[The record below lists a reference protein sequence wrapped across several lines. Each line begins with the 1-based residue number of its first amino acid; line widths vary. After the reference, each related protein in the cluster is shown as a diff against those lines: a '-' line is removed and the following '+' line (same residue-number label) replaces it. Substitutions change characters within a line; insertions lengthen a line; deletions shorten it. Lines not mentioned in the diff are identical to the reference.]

1 MGLVTMTKLL
11 ADAQRD
17 GYAVCYCESWNLESF
32 QGTLE
37 AAEEAESPIIMG
49 FNGGFLNHPGRAKPE
64 NLAFWGGMGSA
75 LRAANVPV
83 AFILNETD
91 DLKQIESGVE
101 LGFNAVMVENQNLS
115 LDEYRQLVKK
125 VVALAHARDVAVEA
139 QIGHL
144 GEGLAGA
151 ESKGEATDPR
161 LAKDF
166 AAETG
171 IDALSV
177 SVGNVHIATAG
188 KSAVDLEV
196 LRRIHEA
203 VRIPLVIHGGTG
215 FPLEQARDAIGLG
228 VAKVNF
234 GTGLKQAYL
243 AALREKLQAYREPL
257 SPHPFLGMGGK
268 EDILVAAREAV
279 KQKVKV
285 LLEAFGSVDKA
296 KGMKSAARVR

>member
-17 GYAVCYCESWNLESF
+17 GYGVCYCESWNLESF

-64 NLAFWGGMGSA
+64 NLAFWGGMGSV

-91 DLKQIESGVE
+91 DLKQIELGVE

-125 VVALAHARDVAVEA
+125 VVALAHGRGVAVEA

-151 ESKGEATDPR
+151 ESKGDVTDPL
-161 LAKDF
+161 LAKEF
-166 AAETG
+166 SAETG

-177 SVGNVHIATAG
+177 SVGNVHIATAK
-188 KSAVDLEV
+188 KSAVDLEA

-243 AALREKLQAYREPL
+243 AAVRERLQAYREPL

-268 EDILVAAREAV
+268 EDILVGGRDAV
-279 KQKVKV
+279 KHRVKA
-285 LLEAFGSVDKA
+285 LLQAFGSVGKA
-296 KGMKSAARVR
+296 KGTKSAAQAR

>member
-75 LRAANVPV
+75 LRAASVPV

-166 AAETG
+166 AEETG

-177 SVGNVHIATAG
+177 SVGTVHIATAK

-196 LRRIHEA
+196 LRRIHET

-215 FPLEQARDAIGLG
+215 FPLEQAGDVIRLG

-296 KGMKSAARVR
+296 KGTKSAARVR

>member
-37 AAEEAESPIIMG
+37 AAEETDSPIIMG

-75 LRAANVPV
+75 LRTANVPV

-91 DLKQIESGVE
+91 DLSQIELGIE

-125 VVALAHARDVAVEA
+125 VVALAHSRDAAVEA

-144 GEGLAGA
+144 GDGVAGA
-151 ESKGEATDPR
+151 ESKGEATDP
-161 LAKDF
+161 LVAEDF

-177 SVGNVHIATAG
+177 SVGNVHVATAG
-188 KSAVDLEV
+188 KSAVDLEA
-196 LRRIHEA
+196 LRKIHET

-215 FPLEQARDAIGLG
+215 FPLQQAREAIALG

-243 AALREKLQAYREPL
+243 AAVREKLQPYREPL

-268 EDILVAAREAV
+268 EDILVGGREAV
-279 KQKVKV
+279 KCRVKV
-285 LLEAFGSVDKA
+285 LLQAFGSVGKA
-296 KGMKSAARVR
+296 RG